1 MRRNRQSVS
10 ARKEAAHFPLVAAIL
25 AIPLSAVGTAAQSP
39 ARVESGSLLIEFDQ
53 RLHSR
58 VLARFGG
65 PPAALGPFT
74 ASETVRVNGRE
85 LRDFAIEET
94 AERTGRDPIG
104 PLREFILTGSAE
116 GMRKRVRAVVYDQF
130 PDMVFFH
137 VSYTNTGPADLVVES
152 WTNHAYTLS
161 AATPPSDPPFWSFQ
175 PGSYSKRPDWV
186 LPIQA
191 GFRQENFLGMNA
203 TDYGGGTPVVDV
215 WRRDAGIAVGHVEP
229 APKLVSLPV
238 EAADNSRVSLAITYK
253 RPATLKPG
261 AVLETFRTFVAAHQ
275 GDHFRTL
282 RQYSRVM
289 AAQGI
294 RFKPAHESAFE
305 PIWCGWGYGREFT
318 PQQIYGALPVVKKLG
333 FRWVTVDDGWQT
345 SEGDWFLVKE
355 KFPNGDRDMRAMV
368 DKLHAEGFRTQLWW
382 APLAA
387 DPDTELVKK
396 HPEMMLL
403 NADGSRQRITWWDS
417 WYLCPAEPRVV
428 EHHRKLVVKILQ
440 EWDYD
445 GLKLDGQFM
454 NGVPPCY
461 NPAHRHARP
470 EEAVEALPRFFQ
482 AIYETAL
489 RIKPD
494 ALVEFCPC
502 GTMFA
507 FHTLPYM
514 NMSVASDP
522 TSSWQVRLKGKTL
535 KALHGDSVAYFGD
548 HVELSDDGADFA
560 STVGVGGVVGSN
572 FRWPPGSGGRRKGRG
587 DLTPDREKH
596 FAKWIALYKQK
607 MLSRGEYLG
616 ELYDIGFDR
625 PEAHAIRKG
634 ANMYYA
640 FYAPEFQGSIELRG
654 LAGRAY
660 RITDYVNGRDL
671 GTVRGP
677 VGRLDVRFREHLLL
691 EAVPE

>member
-1 MRRNRQSVS
+1 MLTASCLAAATS
-10 ARKEAAHFPLVAAIL
+10 AQPPVRID
-25 AIPLSAVGTAAQSP
+25 
-39 ARVESGSLLIEFDQ
+39 SGSLIIEFDQ

-58 VLARFGG
+58 VLARFTGQET
-65 PPAALGPFT
+65 ALGPFT
-74 ASETVRVNGRE
+74 ASETIRANGRE
-85 LRDFAIEET
+85 LRDFAMEET
-94 AERTGRDPIG
+94 ARRVGRDPIG
-104 PLREFILTGSAE
+104 PRRELMLTGNAE
-116 GMRKRVRAVVYDQF
+116 GVRKHIRAVVYDQF
-130 PDMVFFH
+130 PDMIFFE
-137 VSYTNTGPADLVVES
+137 VSYINTGPADLAFES
-152 WTNHAYTLS
+152 WSNHAYSLS
-161 AATPPSDPPFWSFQ
+161 AGTPPADPPFWSFQ

-186 LPIQA
+186 VPVKA

-215 WRRDAGIAVGHVEP
+215 WRRDAGIAVGHVEL

-238 EAADNSRVSLAITYK
+238 EARGNNRVTLAITYSK
-253 RPATLKPG
+253 PARLKPG
-261 AVLETFRTFVAAHQ
+261 AVLQTLRTFVAVHQ
-275 GDHFRTL
+275 GDHFHTL
-282 RQYSRVM
+282 RQYSRFM

-294 RFKPAHESAFE
+294 GFRPAPASAFE

-333 FRWVTVDDGWQT
+333 FGWVTVDDGWQT

-368 DKLHAEGFRTQLWW
+368 DRLHAEGFRAQLWW

-387 DPDTELVKK
+387 DPDSELVRK
-396 HPEMMLL
+396 HPEMLLL
-403 NADGSRQRITWWDS
+403 NADGSPRRITWWDS
-417 WYLCPAEPRVV
+417 WYLCPAEPSVV
-428 EHHRKLVVKILQ
+428 DYHRRLVAKIIQ

-454 NGVPPCY
+454 NGVPPCH
-461 NPAHRHARP
+461 NPAHRHAQP
-470 EEAVEALPRFFQ
+470 EDAVEALPRFFQ
-482 AIYETAL
+482 AIFETAL
-489 RIKPD
+489 SLKPD
-494 ALVEFCPC
+494 ALIEFCPC

-535 KALHGDSVAYFGD
+535 KALHGDSIAYFGD
-548 HVELSDDGADFA
+548 HVELSDKGADFA
-560 STVGVGGVVGSN
+560 STLGVGGVVGSN
-572 FRWPPGSGGRRKGRG
+572 FRWPPGSGGRRKDRG
-587 DLTPDREKH
+587 DLTPDKEKQ

-616 ELYDIGFDR
+616 KLYDIGFDR

-640 FYAPEFQGSIELRG
+640 FYAPEFQGSVELRG

-660 RITDYVNGRDL
+660 RITDYVNNRDL

-677 VGRLDVRFREHLLL
+677 VGRLEVRFREHLLL